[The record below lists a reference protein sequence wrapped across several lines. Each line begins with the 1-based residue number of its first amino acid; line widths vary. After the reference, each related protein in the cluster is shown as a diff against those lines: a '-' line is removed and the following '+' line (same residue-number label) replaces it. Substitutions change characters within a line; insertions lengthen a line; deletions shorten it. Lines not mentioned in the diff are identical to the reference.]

1 MDGDEPKLKL
11 IPRVRIDFLD
21 GDRKL
26 FENIELDLT
35 PLGAFII
42 EKDKPHITRIFPYT
56 AIKEIEIPVRI
67 KKTKIVGVQGQ
78 RFVGR

>member
-1 MDGDEPKLKL
+1 MDNEEPKVKL
-11 IPRVRIDFLD
+11 IPRVKINFLD
-21 GDRKL
+21 GTQKS
-26 FENIELDLT
+26 FEGIELDLT